1 MEGFNLK
8 ENCCTKYKAKCK
20 LDRKIEGISKNLKVD
35 KYNPLKIKLMNGIRG
50 YKNLPTH
57 VYLSRG
63 LENQKGSLNESGGTA
78 GCLAPHKAATSV
90 GSLV

>member
-1 MEGFNLK
+1 ME
-8 ENCCTKYKAKCK
+8 
-20 LDRKIEGISKNLKVD
+20 
-35 KYNPLKIKLMNGIRG
+35 GIRG

-63 LENQKGSLNESGGTA
+63 LENQKGSLNESGGIA
-78 GCLAPHKAATSV
+78 GCLVAHKAATSV